1 MSNEHNPP
9 HGGKQPIWAEWFD
22 AKKVFPAF
30 NKEVL
35 AFYTIESTDSKGK
48 KTGNVFGYY
57 EIVVCESV
65 IETSAGKTASWR
77 DRHYNGCTPLYWC
90 ELPSSP
96 MVTKQQLKK

>member
-35 AFYTIESTDSKGK
+35 AFYTIEGTDSKGK

-77 DRHYNGCTPLYWC
+77 DRHFKAGV
-90 ELPSSP
+90 SSFIALHLT
-96 MVTKQQLKK
+96 VCSYAQLGN